1 MKTSIRQALMLY
13 DIAKWIEPFEICDL
27 DKKDFVKS
35 ATNYSL
41 EANINDLNDYIARRY
56 DNVKD
61 FLEDK
66 ILVKKYT
73 KLLEQ
78 GEIKNGK

>member
-13 DIAKWIEPFEICDL
+13 DIAKWIDPYEICDL

-35 ATNYSL
+35 AVNYSL

-56 DNVKD
+56 EIKD